1 MKVSPGGG
9 EEQDWEEY
17 GGYGEDM
24 RDSMDTLMP
33 LGLARDGGKE
43 DLKEEEKEKGT
54 EHASIVG
61 KWGIGRHNAQ
71 VRGKEKGNLW
81 EGMGKEDMGTR

>member
-1 MKVSPGGG
+1 MKNRIGRIMGDMG
-9 EEQDWEEY
+9 EGMKEA
-17 GGYGEDM
+17 
-24 RDSMDTLMP
+24 MDILMQ

-61 KWGIGRHNAQ
+61 KWGIRRHNAQ

-81 EGMGKEDMGTR
+81 EGMGKGDMGTR